1 MALSSLTSGPT
12 QDPPRGLISVES
24 FLSGGLA
31 LTACISKRYGLS
43 AGLSSDAPDPAGL
56 LFLGYRCGQ
65 GHVSFDPKTLG
76 RIPFH
81 VRLGVDSRIFSP
93 ISVLATLRI
102 ILFPEI
108 D

>member
-1 MALSSLTSGPT
+1 MRVLSGSTMALSSLTSGPT

-31 LTACISKRYGLS
+31 LTAYISKRYGLS

-65 GHVSFDPKTLG
+65 GHVSFDRRHLEES
-76 RIPFH
+76 PF
-81 VRLGVDSRIFSP
+81 
-93 ISVLATLRI
+93 T
-102 ILFPEI
+102 
-108 D
+108 